1 MIVNLKKIDNTAFY
15 SQNGGGVQP
24 LLIAVSGY

>member
-15 SQNGGGVQP
+15 SQNGGVQP